1 MNCPSCGHENLEGS
15 DRCENCLAPF
25 RDLDVP
31 RVDSAEGLAR
41 SVMED
46 NLGQLDQEETITVAP
61 DTPAGE
67 VARLMKNSNSGC
79 ALVVE
84 GKKLVGIFTEHD
96 VLLRMTPVSSAVAA
110 GSAGVAT
117 GSVGVATGSAGLN
130 TGTAGVP
137 PAAERE
143 ARKISTGSVS
153 DRGSSPTVREGV
165 EDDSHTDI
173 RVEELPVNELPF
185 SEVPFEEMRAE
196 EMMFE
201 ELTTTAEITVS
212 DDVAAEPRVR
222 SQFQVPV
229 KELMSR
235 NPETLHEKDS
245 VAEAVNKMSLGR
257 FRHIPFLKSDGTY
270 AVASI
275 KSVLKYIA
283 QEDW

>member
-61 DTPAGE
+61 DTPAIE
-67 VARLMKNSNSGC
+67 VARLMKNSNTGC

-84 GKKLVGIFTEHD
+84 GRKLVGIFTEHD
-96 VLLRMTPVSSAVAA
+96 VLLRMSHSSAGEA
-110 GSAGVAT
+110 

-143 ARKISTGSVS
+143 ARKVGTGRVS
-153 DRGSSPTVREGV
+153 DRSSSPTVREGV

-173 RVEELPVNELPF
+173 RVEELPVNEMPF

-196 EMMFE
+196 EKQFE
-201 ELTTTAEITVS
+201 EITTTAEIDVS
-212 DDVAAEPRVR
+212 DDPHGRLHLQIAV
-222 SQFQVPV
+222 SQ
-229 KELMSR
+229 LMSR
-235 NPETLHEKDS
+235 NPETLHERDS